1 MRVLF
6 TLLIASG
13 VVVLHVLD
21 NPKGTR
27 QIVEAATQKAHA
39 LVQDKEVRIEGLSVL
54 SRTEVEKALPL
65 ERSAVWWKLHETDIQ
80 ARLSQNPWVADA
92 IVSACPGTLGGSWG
106 CFLVS
111 VTERTPRFLATVD
124 NTRWIID
131 RDGSF
136 IVPYSE
142 TAARAASGPLISV
155 EGLASQN
162 SSPDV
167 VRAQLGAA
175 SRLLDTLEKG
185 VGRGITGLQFLT
197 DGDFAV
203 MFEAVPF
210 PVVFGAG
217 PDSKVPL
224 AEQAQRCGQ
233 LLKRVQDRFGDI
245 VKVDLAFDRVGVI
258 KFRSGE

>member
-1 MRVLF
+1 MRSLF

-13 VVVLHVLD
+13 VIVLHVLD
-21 NPKGTR
+21 NPEGAKHLADLAVKR
-27 QIVEAATQKAHA
+27 TQS
-39 LVQDKEVRIEGLSVL
+39 LIQDKEVRIEGLSVL
-54 SRTEVEKALPL
+54 SRTEIERALPL

-92 IVSACPGTLGGSWG
+92 VVSSCPGSFSGSWG

-136 IVPYSE
+136 IVPYTE
-142 TAARAASGPLISV
+142 GAARTGGGALVSV

-162 SSPDV
+162 SSPDI

-175 SRLLDTLEKG
+175 TRLLDTVQQG
-185 VGRGITGLQFLT
+185 VGRKITGLQFLT

-203 MFEAVPF
+203 TFQAVPF

-217 PDSKVPL
+217 PDAKVPL
-224 AEQAQRCGQ
+224 AEQSQRCGE
-233 LLKRVQDRFGDI
+233 LLKRVQDRFSDI
-245 VKVDLAFDRVGVI
+245 LKIDLAFDRVGVI
-258 KFRSGE
+258 KFRPVE